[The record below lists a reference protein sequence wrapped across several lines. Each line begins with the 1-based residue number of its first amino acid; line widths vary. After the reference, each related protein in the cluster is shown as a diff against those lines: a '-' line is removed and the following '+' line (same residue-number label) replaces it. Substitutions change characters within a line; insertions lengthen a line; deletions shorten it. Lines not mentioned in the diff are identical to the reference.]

1 MDMFLHKLIKLLFIL
16 NEYKADK
23 VSGVL
28 IFFSYV
34 ILLYAMKLEAN
45 KIAIWEHQKPFLLPW
60 QAFSSVIW
68 EQEHL

>member
-1 MDMFLHKLIKLLFIL
+1 MFLHKLIKLLFIL

-45 KIAIWEHQKPFLLPW
+45 KIAIWEHQKPFLLP
-60 QAFSSVIW
+60 
-68 EQEHL
+68 